1 MLSIKISLKAIKK
14 HSNGGGRS
22 GVYLSLDANLELLKK
37 TGKIDVFGYGK
48 LLFNSRPHMIDSVN
62 QYQFIYDAL
71 AEALLCN
78 NEPFQMSKLG
88 TRSSLYKVKK
98 ERQLMDAEVADEAKL
113 LAMLT
118 PTLRIGDCAGGH
130 RLENRGKNRSVMV
143 VPPDHARPYLQTLHG
158 KSKDYTYINAVEVD
172 GFKRKK
178 EFIVTEWPKKSTV
191 DSFWTLIFD
200 HSVHT
205 VISLTNRKRSR
216 RYPPF
221 LHSKGKHSYGPF
233 VVEIL
238 SHHQYPSMSTRMIK
252 IMKKL
257 FMISEIMA
265 NGSAQRPVEAEVR
278 ICCIIQ
284 VRMWPIENKVPLSTA
299 GLIDII
305 KMARSWRDRAPDRPE
320 TKPTIVMSHNG
331 VDRCGIYI
339 AANICIDQM
348 DMDHEIDIFH
358 AVKLI
363 QVNRPQ
369 LVDKDEYK
377 YLYDLMLH
385 WYMTNPEYRAYEES
399 DQSRDPIFHDSLHSL
414 RPTVRLL

>member
-1 MLSIKISLKAIKK
+1 MNIFPIVTKVLNSVLYTSLHIVQHKLLLISRRWKNFSSNKEEIKSRPNSESIVANNIEIKWTLT
-14 HSNGGGRS
+14 NGGGRS
-22 GVYLSLDANLELLKK
+22 GVFLSLDANLELLKK

-48 LLFNSRPHMIDSVN
+48 VLFNSRPHMIESVN

-71 AEALLCN
+71 AEALLCD
-78 NEPFQMSKLG
+78 NEPFAMSKLG
-88 TRSSLYKVKK
+88 KRSSLYKVKK
-98 ERQLMDAEVADEAKL
+98 ERQLMDAQVADEAKL

-200 HSVHT
+200 HSAHT

-216 RYPPF
+216 KYPPF
-221 LHSKGKHSYGPF
+221 LHNKGKHTYGPF

-257 FMISEIMA
+257 HQIK
-265 NGSAQRPVEAEVR
+265 AE
-278 ICCIIQ
+278 
-284 VRMWPIENKVPLSTA
+284 L
-299 GLIDII
+299 G
-305 KMARSWRDRAPDRPE
+305 
-320 TKPTIVMSHNG
+320 
-331 VDRCGIYI
+331 
-339 AANICIDQM
+339 
-348 DMDHEIDIFH
+348 
-358 AVKLI
+358 
-363 QVNRPQ
+363 
-369 LVDKDEYK
+369 
-377 YLYDLMLH
+377 
-385 WYMTNPEYRAYEES
+385 
-399 DQSRDPIFHDSLHSL
+399 
-414 RPTVRLL
+414 